1 MDRDLDETTNPGEDV
16 ASALK
21 ENQRLRRRVLE
32 LEQAN
37 ARLVTLYVAAHRL
50 HGSLRR
56 EEVILAL
63 QEIIANLLGSEDF
76 AVYELDAAGALVE
89 LVARGGGEQA
99 RDQYTPSASGLI
111 STTAR
116 TGIGYRRSAGPEPS
130 VVDEQRLTACE
141 PLVIEGVVT
150 GVIAIF
156 GLLAHK
162 PRLTAVDEEL
172 LGFLRTHAATAL
184 HARAGREHHVLVGT
198 S

>member
-1 MDRDLDETTNPGEDV
+1 MDRELDETTNPGEDV
-16 ASALK
+16 AATLK

-50 HGSLRR
+50 HGCLRR

-63 QEIIANLLGSEDF
+63 QEIIANLVGSEEF

-89 LVARGGGEQA
+89 LVARGDEPTRGQHP
-99 RDQYTPSASGLI
+99 PSASGLI
-111 STTAR
+111 GITAR
-116 TGIGYRRSAGPEPS
+116 TGVSYRRSAGPEPS
-130 VVDEQRLTACE
+130 IVSEQRLTACE
-141 PLVIEGVVT
+141 PLVLDGVVT
-150 GVIAIF
+150 GVIVIF

-162 PRLTAVDEEL
+162 PRLTPVDEEL
-172 LGFLRTHAATAL
+172 LGFLRTHAAMAL
-184 HARAGREHHVLVGT
+184 HASAAREHHVLVAT